1 MDVTSNQVLDQS
13 FWTTSFPGLSIGR
26 AANFELA
33 RQRPPHSQTLQRI
46 RDRVMVEGYFGDEDP
61 GLLTPS
67 LALADAVKK
76 CVTLDLPPVFIFM
89 FDETWECFF
98 RLHPVLASLL
108 GADYRLL
115 PDFWTWHVDP
125 AKQES
130 GWKPHRDKG
139 KVSLA
144 EDGSPLSLTVWIPLS
159 DANPLN
165 GCMYVVP
172 ANADATYRT
181 PQEKILHVLPT
192 KVRAVP
198 AKPGEYLCW
207 NQALYHWGAPASS
220 FGTEPRISMAL
231 EFQRGDI
238 APFNKPLLE
247 PLKFPDF
254 ASRQA
259 LIAKQVLQYRHMYAA
274 ADALVEIATRMR
286 ERYPAA
292 AV

>member
-1 MDVTSNQVLDQS
+1 ML
-13 FWTTSFPGLSIGR
+13 
-26 AANFELA
+26 
-33 RQRPPHSQTLQRI
+33 
-46 RDRVMVEGYFGDEDP
+46 EGYF
-61 GLLTPS
+61 
-67 LALADAVKK
+67 ADADSALLSRALTLASAVKT
-76 CVTLDLPPVFIFM
+76 CVGLELPPVFIFM
-89 FDETWECFF
+89 FDETWACFF

-108 GADYRLL
+108 GTEYRAL
-115 PDFWTWHVDP
+115 PDFWTWHIDP

-139 KVSLA
+139 QVALA
-144 EDGSPLSLTVWIPLS
+144 SDGSPLSLTVWIPLS

-172 ANADATYRT
+172 ANADPTYRT

-207 NQALYHWGAPASS
+207 NQALYHWGAPASP

-238 APFNKPLLE
+238 APFNTPLLKPLTY
-247 PLKFPDF
+247 PDF
-254 ASRQA
+254 GSRQA

-274 ADALVEIATRMR
+274 PEPLIEIASRML

-292 AV
+292 GI